1 MLGLFITK
9 AFAQIGEPVGGSF
22 VSGGDKNS
30 FGSLVNTFISG
41 VLNPLV
47 YLFVGAG
54 VVYFL
59 AGVLKYMR
67 KASDD
72 KEHEEGRKMML
83 YGIIALF
90 VMVSV
95 WGLVRVLQGTFVLDN
110 SPDSFVP
117 TFRL

>member
-1 MLGLFITK
+1 MDQTRNF
-9 AFAQIGEPVGGSF
+9 
-22 VSGGDKNS
+22 SG
-30 FGSLVNTFISG
+30 LVNRFIGG
-41 VLNPLV
+41 VLTPLI
-47 YLFVGAG
+47 YLFVAGG

-59 AGVLKYMR
+59 AGVFKYIR
-67 KASDD
+67 QASDD
-72 KEHEEGRKMML
+72 KEREEGRKMML

-117 TFRL
+117 TFRN

>member
-9 AFAQIGEPVGGSF
+9 AFAF
-22 VSGGDKNS
+22 VDSNGNVVNRTDNFS
-30 FGSLVNTFISG
+30 SLVNKFISG
-41 VLNPLV
+41 VLTPLI
-47 YLFVGAG
+47 YLFVAGG

-67 KASDD
+67 KASDE
-72 KEHEEGRKMML
+72 KEREEGRKMML

-117 TFRL
+117 TFRN